1 MSTIHSIHVGHNCI
15 LRPMESAD
23 VHAVAAISCEC
34 VGKGLYSP
42 EEIAGTVASDQRFI
56 YVLDVGNGEIAGYI
70 YFLLTDIKRTAAD
83 MKLGRE
89 RLQAVCGSGEPVLG
103 RIQSVAIRSAF
114 RGYGFS
120 RKLLQFA
127 LAVLAK
133 KRAEC
138 VFIACWKKGQDVP
151 LGAAVRSCGFC
162 FLAEVENAWFDNE
175 KLYCPYCRGRCRCS
189 AEIYYRCISDQPQL
203 AGL

>member
-1 MSTIHSIHVGHNCI
+1 MSTIRIIHIGHNCI

-23 VHAVAAISCEC
+23 VPAVAAISGEC

-42 EEIAGTVASDQRFI
+42 EEIAETVESDQRFI
-56 YVLDVGNGEIAGYI
+56 YVLDAGNGEIAGYV

-89 RLQAVCGSGEPVLG
+89 RLQAVFGGKESILG

-127 LAVLAK
+127 LAA
-133 KRAEC
+133 
-138 VFIACWKKGQDVP
+138 
-151 LGAAVRSCGFC
+151 
-162 FLAEVENAWFDNE
+162 LAE
-175 KLYCPYCRGRCRCS
+175 KGRNVCS
-189 AEIYYRCISDQPQL
+189 LR
-203 AGL
+203 AGRRERMFRLEQS